1 MRLSKTDKTL
11 ENAVSSHSIPM
22 IEGYAKFAPTLESPA
37 EINKNIKESS
47 KDSERSMPNL
57 TQRNSHTP
65 AELPN
70 QTQTP
75 SLLHPVES
83 LNIKSVDSLV
93 LQSLD
98 PEAALYAYD
107 VSKIR
112 YNPQKDEFYQA

>member
-22 IEGYAKFAPTLESPA
+22 IEGYAKFAPTLKSPA
-37 EINKNIKESS
+37 EINQNIKECSR
-47 KDSERSMPNL
+47 DSERSMPSI
-57 TQRNSHTP
+57 TPMKSHAP
-65 AELPN
+65 AELTN
-70 QTQTP
+70 ETQTP
-75 SLLHPVES
+75 SLVHPIEP
-83 LNIKSVDSLV
+83 LNIKSVDSLE
-93 LQSLD
+93 LQNLD